1 MATQWTAQGI
11 TSGAVLPAATLQS
24 IGAVWESYTPTVKA
38 GATTLTGTVNLARY
52 CQIQKTVILQVL
64 FTPSNTGAVNGIIT
78 VSYPVGLVPA
88 TATNRP
94 IGSFLIVD
102 TGSLLYAGIAL
113 AHENAGDTHRS
124 ICRRMDMD
132 MDMTFNPSKALI
144 ALVGLNLHD
153 RTNRSRRNR
162 TRSRL
167 TDHHNDCGLLSR
179 KRHGR
184 TI

>member
-113 AHENAGDTHRS
+113 AS
-124 ICRRMDMD
+124 
-132 MDMTFNPSKALI
+132 NPCQGLAYGSSNFMGANNPALTI
-144 ALVGLNLHD
+144 VA
-153 RTNRSRRNR
+153 
-162 TRSRL
+162 
-167 TDHHNDCGLLSR
+167 NDIIGIEVTYEVS
-179 KRHGR
+179 
-184 TI
+184 